1 MIEATKKMAAG
12 LRVDIAVCT
21 FRRRELAETLRSL
34 AAITVPDGTAIR
46 IIVADNDLQ
55 PSAEGLVDALRSEI
69 PFGIDYVHC
78 PASNISI
85 ARNACLDNASG
96 DYLAFVDDDETVARD
111 WLVRLLETASATGAE
126 AVLGPVRAEYDLS
139 APSWMR
145 RGDFHSTR
153 PVWVGGEIITG
164 YTCNVLLDRKTPAL
178 AGRRFNLALGRTGG
192 EDTEFFT
199 HMHKAG
205 GRLAYASDAL
215 VYEIVPEKRASFQW
229 LAKRRF
235 RSGQTHGRLL
245 AQASAGSGKAV
256 EIVRAA
262 AKSGY
267 CAAASLILL
276 ASPVARSRYALRAV
290 MHAGVVSGLFG
301 VRELEQYGTSEVAAP

>member
-1 MIEATKKMAAG
+1 MTEAAIETPG
-12 LRVDIAVCT
+12 GVRVDIAVCT
-21 FRRRELAETLRSL
+21 FRRPELAETLRSL
-34 AAITVPDGTAIR
+34 AAISVPNGAAIR
-46 IIVADNDLQ
+46 IIVADNDVE
-55 PSAEGLVDALRSEI
+55 PSAAGLVDALRTEV
-69 PFGIDYVHC
+69 PFEIDYVHC

-85 ARNACLDNASG
+85 ARNACLDNATG
-96 DYLAFVDDDETVARD
+96 DYLAFVDDDETVSRD
-111 WLVRLLETASATGAE
+111 WLAHLLETALATGAE
-126 AVLGPVRAEYDLS
+126 AVLGPVRAGYDLD

-153 PVWVGGEIITG
+153 PVWVGGEIVTG
-164 YTCNVLLDRKTPAL
+164 YTCNVLLDRKRPSL

-199 HMHKAG
+199 HMHNDG
-205 GRLAYASDAL
+205 GGIAYAPDAL
-215 VYEIVPEKRASFQW
+215 VYEIVPEKRARFEW
-229 LAKRRF
+229 LARRRF

-245 AQASAGSGKAV
+245 VQTAAASGKTA

-267 CAAASLILL
+267 CLTASLLFV
-276 ASPVARSRYALRAV
+276 ASPVVRSRYALRAI

-301 VRELEQYGTSEVAAP
+301 VRELEQYGASEVAAP

>member
-1 MIEATKKMAAG
+1 MATG
-12 LRVDIAVCT
+12 FRVDVAVCT
-21 FRRRELAETLRSL
+21 FRRPELAETLRSL
-34 AAITVPDGTAIR
+34 AAITVPDATAIR
-46 IIVADNDLQ
+46 IIVADNDMH
-55 PSAEGLVDALRSEI
+55 PTATGLVDALRREI
-69 PFGIDYVHC
+69 PFEIDYVHC
-78 PASNISI
+78 PAGNISV
-85 ARNACLDNASG
+85 ARNACLDNATG

-111 WLVRLLETASATGAE
+111 WLVRLLETATATRVE
-126 AVLGPVRAEYDLS
+126 AVLGPVRAEYDPS
-139 APSWMR
+139 APAWMR

-153 PVWVGGEIITG
+153 PVWVGGEIVTG
-164 YTCNVLLDRKTPAL
+164 YTCNVLLDRKSPAL

-205 GRLAYASDAL
+205 GRLAYAPDAL
-215 VYEIVPEKRASFQW
+215 VYEIVPEKRASFEW

-245 AQASAGSGKAV
+245 AQTAAGSGKPV

-262 AKSGY
+262 AKSVY
-267 CAAASLILL
+267 CAAACLILL